1 MSKKKLSLIDSKTK
15 TLKSTIENIMK
26 VKVAILGCSGRMGR
40 NLIQAAHEH
49 ASIELIGGS
58 VRETSS
64 FVDFDLGELAGIGAI
79 GIKTCKELSQLKQ
92 ADVLIDFTSI
102 ETTLENIIWC
112 KEHQKALVIGT
123 TGFSDEQVKIIEQA
137 GKTMPLVLAPNTSVG
152 VNLMF
157 KLLQVTAKAIGDYT
171 DIEIFEA
178 HHRFKKDAPS
188 GTAVKMGQVIA
199 DTLGRDLNK
208 VAVYGRE
215 GITVERDRE
224 TIGFATVR
232 AGDIVGEHT
241 AFFADLGERLEIT
254 HKASSRM
261 TFALGAMRA
270 AFWLSEA
277 DAGFYDM
284 QDVLGLKD

>member
-1 MSKKKLSLIDSKTK
+1 
-15 TLKSTIENIMK
+15 MK

-40 NLIQAAHEH
+40 NLIQAAIEHE
-49 ASIELIGGS
+49 SIELVGGS
-58 VRETSS
+58 VRATSS
-64 FVDFDLGELAGIGAI
+64 FVDFDLGELAGIGGI
-79 GIKTCKELSQLKQ
+79 GSKTSVDLNELLA
-92 ADVLIDFTSI
+92 ADVFIDFTSI
-102 ETTLENIIWC
+102 ETTLENIEWC
-112 KEHQKALVIGT
+112 KKHNKALVIGT
-123 TGFSDEQVKIIEQA
+123 TGFSDEQVQTIEQA
-137 GKTMPLVLAPNTSVG
+137 GQSIPVILAPNTSVG
-152 VNLMF
+152 VNLLF
-157 KLLQVTAKAIGDYT
+157 KLLEITAKAIGDHT

-208 VAVYGRE
+208 CAVYGRE
-215 GITVERDRE
+215 GITGERDKE

-241 AFFADLGERLEIT
+241 AFFADIGERLEIT

-277 DAGFYDM
+277 ENGYYDM
-284 QDVLGLKD
+284 QDVLGLK

>member
-1 MSKKKLSLIDSKTK
+1 
-15 TLKSTIENIMK
+15 MK

-40 NLIQAAHEH
+40 NLIQAAQEH
-49 ASIELIGGS
+49 KSIELIGGS
-58 VRETSS
+58 VRSSSS
-64 FVDFDLGELAGIGAI
+64 FVDFDLGELAGIGSI
-79 GIKTCKELSQLKQ
+79 GIKTSTQLSRLLS

-102 ETTLENIIWC
+102 ETTLENINWC
-112 KEHQKALVIGT
+112 SENNKALVIGT
-123 TGFSDEQVKIIEQA
+123 TGFNDEQVQLIKKA
-137 GKTMPLVLAPNTSVG
+137 GETVPVILAPNTSVG

-157 KLLQVTAKAIGDYT
+157 KLLQVTAKAMGDYT

-208 VAVYGRE
+208 CAVYGRE
-215 GITVERDRE
+215 GITQERDKD

-277 DAGFYDM
+277 DNGFYDM
-284 QDVLGLKD
+284 QDVLGLKY

>member
-1 MSKKKLSLIDSKTK
+1 
-15 TLKSTIENIMK
+15 MK

-49 ASIELIGGS
+49 QSIELVGGS
-58 VRETSS
+58 VRESSS
-64 FVDFDLGELAGIGAI
+64 FVDFDIGELAGIGAI
-79 GIKTCKELSQLKQ
+79 GIKTSTQLSQLSD
-92 ADVLIDFTSI
+92 ADVYIDFTSI
-102 ETTLENIIWC
+102 ETTLDHIQWC
-112 KEHQKALVIGT
+112 NQHNKALVIGT
-123 TGFSDEQVKIIEQA
+123 TGFSDEQVELIKKA
-137 GKTMPLVLAPNTSVG
+137 GETMSVILAPNTSVG

-157 KLLQVTAKAIGDYT
+157 KLLEVTAKAIGDYT

-188 GTAVKMGQVIA
+188 GTAMKMGQVIA

-208 VAVYGRE
+208 CAVYGRE
-215 GITVERDRE
+215 GITDERSQE

>member
-1 MSKKKLSLIDSKTK
+1 M
-15 TLKSTIENIMK
+15 TI
-26 VKVAILGCSGRMGR
+26 KVAILGCSGRMGR

-49 ASIELIGGS
+49 EQVTLVGGT
-58 VRETSS
+58 VRGSSS
-64 FVDFDLGELAGIGAI
+64 FVNFDLGELAGIGAI
-79 GIKTCKELSQLKQ
+79 GIKTETSIDAVAH

-102 ETTLENIIWC
+102 ESTLENLAWC
-112 KEHQKALVIGT
+112 KARNKAIVIGT
-123 TGFSDEQVKIIEQA
+123 TGFSDEQVSEITKA
-137 GKTMPLVLAPNTSVG
+137 GESAPVLLAPNTSVG
-152 VNLMF
+152 VNLLF
-157 KLLQVTAKAIGDYT
+157 KLLEITAKAIGDYT

-199 DTLGRDLNK
+199 ETLGRDLNEC
-208 VAVYGRE
+208 AVYGRE
-215 GITVERDRE
+215 GITEERDPK

-232 AGDIVGEHT
+232 AGDVVGEHT

-270 AFWLSEA
+270 ALWLASAEN
-277 DAGFYDM
+277 GYYDM
-284 QDVLGLKD
+284 QDVLGLK

>member
-1 MSKKKLSLIDSKTK
+1 MI
-15 TLKSTIENIMK
+15 

-40 NLIQAAHEH
+40 NLIEAAIEH
-49 ASIELIGGS
+49 KSIELVGGS
-58 VRETSS
+58 VRKGSS
-64 FVDFDLGELAGIGAI
+64 FENFDLGELAGIGAI
-79 GIKTCKELSQLKQ
+79 GQKTTTDYQTLLA

-102 ETTLENIIWC
+102 ESTLEHIQWC
-112 KEHQKALVIGT
+112 KQHNKALVIGT
-123 TGFSDEQVKIIEQA
+123 TGFSDQQVEVVKNA
-137 GKTMPLVLAPNTSVG
+137 GDEIPVILAPNTSVG
-152 VNLMF
+152 VNLLF
-157 KLLQVTAKAIGDYT
+157 KLLEVTAKAIGDYT

-215 GITVERDRE
+215 GITDERKPE

-241 AFFADLGERLEIT
+241 AFFADIGERIELT

-277 DAGFYDM
+277 PAGYYDM

>member
-1 MSKKKLSLIDSKTK
+1 
-15 TLKSTIENIMK
+15 MK

-40 NLIQAAHEH
+40 NLIQASVEHE
-49 ASIELIGGS
+49 SIELVGGY
-58 VRETSS
+58 VRENSS
-64 FVDFDLGELAGIGAI
+64 FANFDLGELAGIGAI
-79 GIKTCKELSQLKQ
+79 GQKTSTDLESLLT
-92 ADVLIDFTSI
+92 ADVLIDFTTI
-102 ETTLENIIWC
+102 ESTLDNLTWC
-112 KEHQKALVIGT
+112 QKHNKALVIGT
-123 TGFSDEQVKIIEQA
+123 TGFTDEQVQVIVDA
-137 GKTMPLVLAPNTSVG
+137 GKNIPVILAPNTSVG

-157 KLLQVTAKAIGDYT
+157 KLLEITAKAIGDYT

-199 DTLGRDLNK
+199 NTLGRDLNK
-208 VAVYGRE
+208 CAVYGRE
-215 GITVERDRE
+215 GITEERDRE

-241 AFFADLGERLEIT
+241 AFFADLGERIEIT

-277 DAGFYDM
+277 DAGYYDM
-284 QDVLGLKD
+284 QDVLGLK

>member
-1 MSKKKLSLIDSKTK
+1 
-15 TLKSTIENIMK
+15 MK

-40 NLIQAAHEH
+40 NLIQAAIEH
-49 ASIELIGGS
+49 KSIELIGGS
-58 VRETSS
+58 VRKGSS
-64 FVDFDLGELAGIGAI
+64 FENFDLGEIAGIGAI
-79 GIKTCKELSQLKQ
+79 GHKTTTDYQTLLA

-102 ETTLENIIWC
+102 AATLEHIQWC
-112 KEHQKALVIGT
+112 KQHNKALVIGT
-123 TGFSDEQVKIIEQA
+123 TGFSDQQVETIKAA
-137 GKTMPLVLAPNTSVG
+137 GEHIPLVLAPNTSVG
-152 VNLMF
+152 VNLLF
-157 KLLQVTAKAIGDYT
+157 KLLEITAKAIGDYT

-215 GITVERDRE
+215 GITDERE
-224 TIGFATVR
+224 PSTIGFATVR

-241 AFFADLGERLEIT
+241 AYFADIGERLELT

-277 DAGFYDM
+277 PAGYYDM

>member
-1 MSKKKLSLIDSKTK
+1 
-15 TLKSTIENIMK
+15 MK

-40 NLIQAAHEH
+40 NLIQAAVEH
-49 ASIELIGGS
+49 QSIELVGGS
-58 VRETSS
+58 VRANSS
-64 FVDFDLGELAGIGAI
+64 FVNVDLGELAGIGKI
-79 GIKTCKELSQLKQ
+79 GQQTSTELESLLA

-102 ETTLENIIWC
+102 EATFEHLAWC
-112 KEHQKALVIGT
+112 KKHNKALVIGT
-123 TGFSDEQVKIIEQA
+123 TGFNEQQITDIQA
-137 GKTMPLVLAPNTSVG
+137 YGESIPVVLAPNTSVG
-152 VNLMF
+152 VNLLF
-157 KLLQVTAKAIGDYT
+157 KLLEVTAKAIGDYT

-188 GTAVKMGQVIA
+188 GTAMKMGQVIA
-199 DTLGRDLNK
+199 DTLGRDLTK

-215 GITVERDRE
+215 GITGERDKD

-254 HKASSRM
+254 HKATSRM

-270 AFWLSEA
+270 AFWLSNA
-277 DAGFYDM
+277 DSGFYDM
-284 QDVLGLKD
+284 QDVLGLND

>member
-1 MSKKKLSLIDSKTK
+1 
-15 TLKSTIENIMK
+15 MK

-40 NLIQAAHEH
+40 NLIQAAIEHE
-49 ASIELIGGS
+49 SIELVGGS
-58 VRETSS
+58 VRAESS
-64 FVDFDLGELAGIGAI
+64 FANFDLGELAGIGAI
-79 GIKTCKELSQLKQ
+79 GMKTTTDHETLLT

-102 ETTLENIIWC
+102 ESTLEHLIWC
-112 KEHQKALVIGT
+112 QQHNKALVIGT
-123 TGFSDEQVKIIEQA
+123 TGFSESQVEVIEQA
-137 GKTMPLVLAPNTSVG
+137 GKDIPVILAPNTSVG
-152 VNLMF
+152 VNLLF

-215 GITVERDRE
+215 GISDERDPN

-241 AFFADLGERLEIT
+241 AFFADLGERIEIT

-277 DAGFYDM
+277 PAGFYDM

>member
-1 MSKKKLSLIDSKTK
+1 
-15 TLKSTIENIMK
+15 MK

-49 ASIELIGGS
+49 ESIELVGGS
-58 VRETSS
+58 VRTGSS

-79 GIKTCKELSQLKQ
+79 GMKTATALSQLSQ
-92 ADVLIDFTSI
+92 ADVFIDFTSI
-102 ETTLENIIWC
+102 ETTLENITWC
-112 KEHQKALVIGT
+112 QQHHQALVIGT
-123 TGFSDEQVKIIEQA
+123 TGFTDEQVKVIEKA
-137 GKTMPLVLAPNTSVG
+137 GESIPLVLAPNTSVG

-157 KLLQVTAKAIGDYT
+157 KLLEVTAKAIGDYT

-208 VAVYGRE
+208 CAVYGRE
-215 GITVERDRE
+215 GITEERDRE

-241 AFFADLGERLEIT
+241 AYFADLGERIEIT

-270 AFWLSEA
+270 AFWISNA
-277 DAGFYDM
+277 DNGFYDM

>member
-1 MSKKKLSLIDSKTK
+1 
-15 TLKSTIENIMK
+15 MK

-40 NLIQAAHEH
+40 NLIQAAVEH
-49 ASIELIGGS
+49 DSVELVGGS
-58 VRETSS
+58 VRESSS
-64 FVDFDLGELAGIGAI
+64 FVDFDLGELAGIGSI
-79 GIKTCKELSQLKQ
+79 GQKTSTKLDNLLE
-92 ADVLIDFTSI
+92 ADVFIDFTSI
-102 ETTLENIIWC
+102 DTTLENIKWC
-112 KEHQKALVIGT
+112 QSHKKALVIGT
-123 TGFSDEQVKIIEQA
+123 TGFSDEQVNEIQMA
-137 GKTMPLVLAPNTSVG
+137 GKNIPVILAPNTSVG

-157 KLLQVTAKAIGDYT
+157 KLLEITSKAIGDYT

-215 GITVERDRE
+215 GIMEERSRE

-277 DAGFYDM
+277 DNGYYDM
-284 QDVLGLKD
+284 QDVLGLK

>member
-1 MSKKKLSLIDSKTK
+1 
-15 TLKSTIENIMK
+15 MK

-40 NLIQAAHEH
+40 NLIQAAVEH
-49 ASIELIGGS
+49 QSIELVGGS
-58 VRETSS
+58 VRASSS
-64 FVDFDLGELAGIGAI
+64 FVNFDLGELAGIGAI
-79 GIKTCKELSQLKQ
+79 GQKTSTDLNDLLN
-92 ADVLIDFTSI
+92 ADVFIDFTSI
-102 ETTLENIIWC
+102 ETTLENIKWC
-112 KEHQKALVIGT
+112 EKHNKALVIGT
-123 TGFSDEQVKIIEQA
+123 TGFSSEQVSIIEKA
-137 GKTMPLVLAPNTSVG
+137 GENMPVILAPNTSVG

-157 KLLQVTAKAIGDYT
+157 KLLEVTAKAIGDYT

-215 GITVERDRE
+215 GITGERDKE

-241 AFFADLGERLEIT
+241 AFFADIGERLEIT
-254 HKASSRM
+254 HRASSRM

-277 DAGFYDM
+277 DNGFYDM
-284 QDVLGLKD
+284 QDVLGLK

>member
-1 MSKKKLSLIDSKTK
+1 
-15 TLKSTIENIMK
+15 MK

-49 ASIELIGGS
+49 QSVELVGGTVRAS
-58 VRETSS
+58 SS
-64 FVDFDLGELAGIGAI
+64 FIDFDLGELAGIGAI
-79 GIKTCKELSQLKQ
+79 GLKTCSELSTLND

-102 ETTLENIIWC
+102 ETSLTNVQWC
-112 KEHQKALVIGT
+112 QKNKKALVIGT
-123 TGFSDEQVKIIEQA
+123 TGFSDEQVSLIEKA
-137 GKTMPLVLAPNTSVG
+137 SKDTAIVLAPNTSVG

-157 KLLQVTAKAIGDYT
+157 KLLEVTAKAIGDYT

-178 HHRFKKDAPS
+178 HHRFKKDSPS
-188 GTAVKMGQVIA
+188 GTAMKMGQVIA
-199 DTLGRDLNK
+199 KTLGRDLNE

-215 GITVERDRE
+215 GLLEDGMEERSRD
-224 TIGFATVR
+224 TIGFATIR

-241 AFFADLGERLEIT
+241 AYFADLGERLEIT

-270 AFWLSEA
+270 AFWLNDA
-277 DAGFYDM
+277 KAGFYDM

>member
-1 MSKKKLSLIDSKTK
+1 
-15 TLKSTIENIMK
+15 MK

-40 NLIQAAHEH
+40 NLIQAAVEHE
-49 ASIELIGGS
+49 SVELVGGS
-58 VRETSS
+58 VRASSS
-64 FVDFDLGELAGIGAI
+64 FVNFDLGELAGIGAI
-79 GIKTCKELSQLKQ
+79 GQQTSTELNNLLD
-92 ADVLIDFTSI
+92 ADVFIDFTSI
-102 ETTLENIIWC
+102 ETSLENIKWC
-112 KEHQKALVIGT
+112 QQHNKALVIGT
-123 TGFSDEQVKIIEQA
+123 TGFSDEQVELIEKAGEKI
-137 GKTMPLVLAPNTSVG
+137 PVVLAPNTSVG

-157 KLLQVTAKAIGDYT
+157 KLLEITSKAIGDYT

-215 GITVERDRE
+215 GITEERKPD

-277 DAGFYDM
+277 DNGFYDM
-284 QDVLGLKD
+284 QDVLGLK

>member
-1 MSKKKLSLIDSKTK
+1 
-15 TLKSTIENIMK
+15 MK

-40 NLIQAAHEH
+40 NLIQAAIEH
-49 ASIELIGGS
+49 QSIELVGGS
-58 VRETSS
+58 VRESSS
-64 FVDFDLGELAGIGAI
+64 FVNFDLGELAGVGAI
-79 GIKTCKELSQLKQ
+79 GQKTSTQLDNLLN

-102 ETTLENIIWC
+102 ETTLENIKWC
-112 KEHQKALVIGT
+112 QQHNKALVIGT
-123 TGFSDEQVKIIEQA
+123 TGFSDEQVKTIKEA
-137 GKTMPLVLAPNTSVG
+137 GKDIALVLAPNTSVG

-157 KLLQVTAKAIGDYT
+157 KLLEITAKAIGDYT

-199 DTLGRDLNK
+199 NTLGRDLNK

-215 GITVERDRE
+215 GITGERDPN

-241 AFFADLGERLEIT
+241 AFFADIGERLEIT
-254 HKASSRM
+254 HRASSRM

-277 DAGFYDM
+277 DNGYYDM
-284 QDVLGLKD
+284 QDVLGLK

>member
-1 MSKKKLSLIDSKTK
+1 M
-15 TLKSTIENIMK
+15 TIN
-26 VKVAILGCSGRMGR
+26 VAILGCSGRMGR
-40 NLIQAAHEH
+40 NLIEAAVEHE
-49 ASIELIGGS
+49 SINLIGGN
-58 VRETSS
+58 VRESSS

-79 GIKTCKELSQLKQ
+79 GTKTCTSIEALKA
-92 ADVLIDFTSI
+92 ADVFIDFTSI
-102 ETTLENIIWC
+102 ESTFEHIDWC
-112 KEHQKALVIGT
+112 KANGKALVIGT
-123 TGFSDEQVKIIEQA
+123 TGFNDEQVAQIQA
-137 GKTMPLVLAPNTSVG
+137 AGEHMPVLLAPNTSVG
-152 VNLMF
+152 VNLLF
-157 KLLQVTAKAIGDYT
+157 KLLEIAAKAIGDDT

-208 VAVYGRE
+208 CAVYGRE
-215 GITVERDRE
+215 GITEERDRE

-270 AFWLSEA
+270 ATWISSA
-277 DAGFYDM
+277 PNGYYDM
-284 QDVLGLKD
+284 QDVLGLK

>member
-1 MSKKKLSLIDSKTK
+1 
-15 TLKSTIENIMK
+15 MK

-40 NLIQAAHEH
+40 NLIQAAVEH
-49 ASIELIGGS
+49 QSIELVGGS
-58 VRETSS
+58 VRESSS
-64 FVDFDLGELAGIGAI
+64 FAHFDLGELAGIGAI
-79 GIKTCKELSQLKQ
+79 GKKTSTNLNDLIN
-92 ADVLIDFTSI
+92 ADVFIDFTSI
-102 ETTLENIIWC
+102 ETTLENIKWC
-112 KEHQKALVIGT
+112 QQHHKALVIGT
-123 TGFSDEQVKIIEQA
+123 TGFSDEQVNIIEEA
-137 GKTMPLVLAPNTSVG
+137 GKSMPVILAPNTSVG

-157 KLLQVTAKAIGDYT
+157 KLLEVTAKAIGDYT

-199 DTLGRDLNK
+199 NTLGRDLNK

-215 GITVERDRE
+215 GITGERDKE

-241 AFFADLGERLEIT
+241 AFFADIGERLEIT
-254 HKASSRM
+254 HRASSRM

-277 DAGFYDM
+277 DNGFYDM
-284 QDVLGLKD
+284 QDVLGLK

>member
-1 MSKKKLSLIDSKTK
+1 
-15 TLKSTIENIMK
+15 MK

-40 NLIQAAHEH
+40 SLIQAAHEH
-49 ASIELIGGS
+49 KSITLIGGS
-58 VRETSS
+58 VRENSS
-64 FVDFDLGELAGIGAI
+64 FVNFDLGELAGIGAI
-79 GIKTCKELSQLKQ
+79 GIKTSTALEQLLE
-92 ADVLIDFTSI
+92 ADVLIDFTAINTS
-102 ETTLENIIWC
+102 LSNLDWC
-112 KEHQKALVIGT
+112 HQHSKALVIGT
-123 TGFSDEQVKIIEQA
+123 TGFTDDQVQRIESA
-137 GKTMPLVLAPNTSVG
+137 GRTMPVILAPNTSVG

-208 VAVYGRE
+208 CAVYGRE
-215 GITVERDRE
+215 GISDERDKD

-241 AFFADLGERLEIT
+241 AFFADLGERIEIT

-270 AFWLSEA
+270 AYWLSEA
-277 DAGFYDM
+277 DNGFYDM

>member
-1 MSKKKLSLIDSKTK
+1 
-15 TLKSTIENIMK
+15 MK

-49 ASIELIGGS
+49 ESIELVGGS
-58 VRETSS
+58 VRNTSS
-64 FVDFDLGELAGIGAI
+64 FAGFDLGELAGIGGI
-79 GIKTCKELSQLKQ
+79 GIKAVTDNEQLTD
-92 ADVLIDFTSI
+92 ADVFIDFTSI
-102 ETTLENIIWC
+102 ETTLENLIWC
-112 KEHQKALVIGT
+112 QTHNKALVIGT
-123 TGFSDEQVKIIEQA
+123 TGFNDEQVATIESA
-137 GKTMPLVLAPNTSVG
+137 GKKMPVLLAPNTSVG
-152 VNLMF
+152 VNLLF
-157 KLLQVTAKAIGDYT
+157 KLLEITAKAIGEHT

-199 DTLGRDLNK
+199 DTLGRDLATC
-208 VAVYGRE
+208 AVYGRE
-215 GITVERDRE
+215 GITDERDKD

-241 AFFADLGERLEIT
+241 AFFADIGERLEIT

-270 AFWLSEA
+270 AFWLNNA
-277 DAGFYDM
+277 PNGYYDM
-284 QDVLGLKD
+284 QDVLGLKN

>member
-1 MSKKKLSLIDSKTK
+1 
-15 TLKSTIENIMK
+15 MK

-40 NLIQAAHEH
+40 NLIQAAVEHE
-49 ASIELIGGS
+49 SIELIGGS
-58 VRETSS
+58 VRATSS

-79 GIKTCKELSQLKQ
+79 GANTSVDLNELLE
-92 ADVLIDFTSI
+92 ADVFIDFTSI
-102 ETTLENIIWC
+102 ETTLENIKWC
-112 KEHQKALVIGT
+112 QQYNKALVIGT
-123 TGFSDEQVKIIEQA
+123 TGFTDDQVAEIEQA
-137 GKTMPLVLAPNTSVG
+137 GKNIPVILAPNTSVG
-152 VNLMF
+152 VNLLF
-157 KLLQVTAKAIGDYT
+157 KLLEITSKAIGEHT

-199 DTLGRDLNK
+199 DTLGRDLNQC
-208 VAVYGRE
+208 AVYGRE
-215 GITVERDRE
+215 GITDERDPN

-241 AFFADLGERLEIT
+241 AFFADIGERLEIT

-277 DAGFYDM
+277 DVGYYDM
-284 QDVLGLKD
+284 QDVLGLK

>member
-1 MSKKKLSLIDSKTK
+1 
-15 TLKSTIENIMK
+15 MK

-40 NLIQAAHEH
+40 NLIQAAYEH
-49 ASIELIGGS
+49 ASIELVGGN

-64 FVDFDLGELAGIGAI
+64 FIDFDLGELAGIGAI
-79 GIKTCKELSQLKQ
+79 GIKTSTQRSQLAD
-92 ADVLIDFTSI
+92 ADVFIDFTSI
-102 ETTLENIIWC
+102 ETTLENISWC
-112 KEHQKALVIGT
+112 KAHKKALVIGT
-123 TGFSDEQVKIIEQA
+123 TGFSDEQVQVIKQA
-137 GKTMPLVLAPNTSVG
+137 GKKIPLILAPNTSVG

-157 KLLQVTAKAIGDYT
+157 KLLEVTAKAIGDYT

-199 DTLGRDLNK
+199 DSLGRDLNK

-215 GITVERDRE
+215 GITEERDKE

-241 AFFADLGERLEIT
+241 AYFADLGERLEIT

-277 DAGFYDM
+277 DSGFYDM

>member
-1 MSKKKLSLIDSKTK
+1 
-15 TLKSTIENIMK
+15 MK

-40 NLIQAAHEH
+40 NLIQAAVEH
-49 ASIELIGGS
+49 QSIELVGGS
-58 VRETSS
+58 VRESSS
-64 FVDFDLGELAGIGAI
+64 FVNFDLGELAGIGAI
-79 GIKTCKELSQLKQ
+79 GQKTSTHLNDLLN
-92 ADVLIDFTSI
+92 ADVFIDFTSI
-102 ETTLENIIWC
+102 ETTLENIKWC
-112 KEHQKALVIGT
+112 QQHNKALVIGT
-123 TGFSDEQVKIIEQA
+123 TGFSDEQVSIIEKA
-137 GKTMPLVLAPNTSVG
+137 GENMPAILAPNTSVG

-157 KLLQVTAKAIGDYT
+157 KLLEVTAKAIGDYT

-215 GITVERDRE
+215 GITGERDKE

-241 AFFADLGERLEIT
+241 AFFADIGERLEIT
-254 HKASSRM
+254 HRASSRM

-277 DAGFYDM
+277 DNGFYDM
-284 QDVLGLKD
+284 QDVLGLK

>member
-1 MSKKKLSLIDSKTK
+1 
-15 TLKSTIENIMK
+15 MK

-40 NLIQAAHEH
+40 NLIQAAVEHE
-49 ASIELIGGS
+49 SVELIGGS
-58 VRETSS
+58 VRASSS
-64 FVDFDLGELAGIGAI
+64 FVNFDLGELAGIGAI
-79 GIKTCKELSQLKQ
+79 GQKTSTDLNNLLD
-92 ADVLIDFTSI
+92 ADVFIDFTSI
-102 ETTLENIIWC
+102 ETSLENIKWC
-112 KEHQKALVIGT
+112 QQHNRALVIGT
-123 TGFSDEQVKIIEQA
+123 TGFSDEQVELIEKA
-137 GKTMPLVLAPNTSVG
+137 GQNIPVVLAPNTSVG

-157 KLLQVTAKAIGDYT
+157 KLLEITSKAIGDYT

-215 GITVERDRE
+215 GITEERKPD

-277 DAGFYDM
+277 DNGFYDM
-284 QDVLGLKD
+284 QDVLGLK

>member
-1 MSKKKLSLIDSKTK
+1 MT
-15 TLKSTIENIMK
+15 

-40 NLIQAAHEH
+40 NLIQAAIEHE
-49 ASIELIGGS
+49 SVELVGGS
-58 VRETSS
+58 VRSRSS
-64 FVDFDLGELAGIGAI
+64 FANFDLGELAGIGAI
-79 GIKTCKELSQLKQ
+79 GKKTVTNIKDLQA
-92 ADVLIDFTSI
+92 ADVFIDFTSI
-102 ETTLENIIWC
+102 EASLENLAWC
-112 KEHQKALVIGT
+112 QQHNKAVVIGT
-123 TGFSDEQVKIIEQA
+123 TGFSDEQVQQIENA
-137 GKTMPLVLAPNTSVG
+137 GKSISVVLAPNTSVG

-157 KLLQVTAKAIGDYT
+157 KLLEITAKAIGDYT

-208 VAVYGRE
+208 CAVYGRE
-215 GITVERDRE
+215 GITGERDKE

-241 AFFADLGERLEIT
+241 AFFADIGERLEIT

-270 AFWLSEA
+270 AFWLQ
-277 DAGFYDM
+277 DATPGFYDM
-284 QDVLGLKD
+284 QDVLGLKGD